1 MRREASLGID
11 CPWTGKS
18 DLVHMSSPPIERVA
32 RETFGFDTLRPGQR
46 EAIESVLE
54 GRDTLV
60 VMSTGSGKSAIY
72 EISGYIK
79 PGVTVVIS
87 PLIALQRDRIEAI
100 EERVPGEAAGVNS
113 TVAEGEKREAIED
126 FTEGEL
132 EYLFLAPEQLAN
144 DEVLSQ
150 VREAGPSLIVVDEAH
165 CISEWGHDFRPD
177 YLRLGA
183 FVAEMGHP
191 TVLALTATAA
201 PPVREEIIEKLHMHD
216 PFVLVRGF
224 DRPNIWLGVERYHE
238 ESHKRRALVEQ
249 TQQADKPGLV
259 YAATRKTSEELAE
272 ALGATAYH
280 AGMAG
285 RKRDQIQNDFMD
297 DRTDVIVATTAF
309 GMGIDKPNIR
319 FVHHYDIAES
329 VDSYYQE
336 IGRAGRDGE
345 PARAVLFYRSEDVGL
360 RRFFAGGA
368 LGVDVIQ
375 TVADAVFSEGKPVA
389 PSKLRDDLELSETRL
404 ATAVTRLEEA
414 GALEPLPTGE
424 VAPGCGRDELEEAV
438 QRAAEAEEE
447 RHAFDRSRV
456 EMMRAYAEHDGCRR
470 QFILSYF
477 GEEYDGP
484 CGNCDNCDA
493 GRGDSAADGP
503 FAVGARVE
511 HAEWGEGAVQRYD
524 DGNMTVLFD
533 SVGYK
538 TLSVEL
544 VVDGDLLT
552 LSG

>member
-1 MRREASLGID
+1 
-11 CPWTGKS
+11 
-18 DLVHMSSPPIERVA
+18 MSSPSIEAVA
-32 RETFGFDTLRPGQR
+32 RETFGFEALRPGQR
-46 EAIESVLE
+46 EAIESVLD

-72 EISGYIK
+72 EIAGFIK

-87 PLIALQRDRIEAI
+87 PLIALQRDRVEAI
-100 EERVPGEAAGVNS
+100 EEHVPGEAAGVNS
-113 TVAEGEKREAIED
+113 GVAAGEKREAMEE
-126 FTEGEL
+126 FGEGEL

-144 DEVLSQ
+144 HEVLAE
-150 VREAGPSLIVVDEAH
+150 VREAGPSLIVIDEAH

-183 FVAEMGHP
+183 FITDMGHP
-191 TVLALTATAA
+191 TVLALTATAS
-201 PPVREEIIEKLHMHD
+201 PPVRKEIVARLHMRD
-216 PFVLVRGF
+216 PFAIIRGF
-224 DRPNIWLGVERYHE
+224 DRPNIWLGVEHFHDQA
-238 ESHKRRALVEQ
+238 HKRRALVEA
-249 TQQADKPGLV
+249 TQAADKPGLV
-259 YAATRKTSEELAE
+259 YAATRKSAEELAV
-272 ALGATAYH
+272 AVGGTAYH
-280 AGMAG
+280 AGMAAK
-285 RKRDQIQNDFMD
+285 RRDQIQNDFMD
-297 DRTDVIVATTAF
+297 DAVEVIVATTAF
-309 GMGIDKPNIR
+309 GMGIDKPNVR
-319 FVHHYDIAES
+319 FVHHFDVAES

-336 IGRAGRDGE
+336 LGRAGRDGQ
-345 PARAVLFYRSEDVGL
+345 PARAVLFYRQEDLGL

-375 TVADAVFSEGKPVA
+375 TVAEKVFEKGGPVEPAVI
-389 PSKLRDDLELSETRL
+389 RDELDLSETKL
-404 ATAVTRLEEA
+404 ATVVTRLEEA
-414 GALEPLPTGE
+414 GAVETLPSGE
-424 VAPGCGRDELEEAV
+424 VAARSGREELEDAV

-477 GEEYDGP
+477 GEDYESP

-493 GRGDSAADGP
+493 GRGESSTADVRFP
-503 FAVGARVE
+503 IGARVA

-524 DGNMTVLFD
+524 GGQMTVLFD

-544 VVDGDLLT
+544 VVERDLLT
-552 LSG
+552 LRG

>member
-1 MRREASLGID
+1 
-11 CPWTGKS
+11 
-18 DLVHMSSPPIERVA
+18 MSSPSIDQVTRD
-32 RETFGFDTLRPGQR
+32 TFGFEDLRPGQR
-46 EAIESVLE
+46 EAIESVLS

-72 EISGYIK
+72 EIAGYIK
-79 PGVTVVIS
+79 PGATVVIS
-87 PLIALQRDRIEAI
+87 PLIALQRDRIEAL

-113 TVAEGEKREAIED
+113 NIAEGDKREAMED
-126 FTEGEL
+126 FTAGEL

-144 DEVLSQ
+144 EEVLDQ
-150 VREAGPSLIVVDEAH
+150 VRAAGPSLIVVDEAH

-191 TVLALTATAA
+191 TVLALTATAS
-201 PPVREEIIEKLHMHD
+201 PPVRDEVVEKLHMHD
-216 PFVLVRGF
+216 PTVIVRGF
-224 DRPNIWLGVERYHE
+224 DRPNIWLGVERFQE
-238 ESHKRRALVEQ
+238 EAPKRRALLEA
-249 TQQADKPGLV
+249 TAASDKPGLV
-259 YAATRKTSEELAE
+259 YAATRKSAAELAE
-272 ALGATAYH
+272 ALDATAYH
-280 AGMAG
+280 AGLSG
-285 RKRDQIQNDFMD
+285 KRRDQIQNDFMD
-297 DRTDVIVATTAF
+297 DKTDVIVATTAF

-319 FVHHYDIAES
+319 FVHHFDISES

-336 IGRAGRDGE
+336 LGRAGRDGE
-345 PARAVLFYRSEDVGL
+345 PARALLFYRPEDLGL

-375 TVADAVFSEGKPVA
+375 TVADAVFSKGKPVEPA
-389 PSKLRDDLELSETRL
+389 ELRDELELSETRL

-414 GALEPLPTGE
+414 GALEPLPSGE
-424 VAPGCGRDELEEAV
+424 VAPCCGRDELEQAV

-456 EMMRAYAEHDGCRR
+456 EMMRAYAEHPGCRR

-493 GRGDSAADGP
+493 GRGEASDGDGP
-503 FAVGARVE
+503 FAVGARVA

-524 DGNMTVLFD
+524 GDQLTVLFD

-544 VVDGDLLT
+544 VVDGNLLT
-552 LSG
+552 PVD